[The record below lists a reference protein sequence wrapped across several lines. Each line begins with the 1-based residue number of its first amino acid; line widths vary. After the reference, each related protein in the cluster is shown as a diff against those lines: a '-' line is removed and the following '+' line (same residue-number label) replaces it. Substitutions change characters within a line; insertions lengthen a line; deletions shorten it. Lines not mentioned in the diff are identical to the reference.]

1 MNNESTLIII
11 SVFTFVVGY
20 LLSALMQYRLQIKRL
35 KKEIENR
42 KIFLDR
48 VFHLIQLNESIDMKA
63 YFDLALEELKEER
76 LNIWWAI
83 QLN

>member
-20 LLSALMQYRLQIKRL
+20 LLSALMQYRLQMKKL
-35 KKEIENR
+35 KKEIEDR

-48 VFHLIQLNESIDMKA
+48 VFHLVQLNESIDMKA

-76 LNIWWAI
+76 LNI
-83 QLN
+83 L

>member
-1 MNNESTLIII
+1 
-11 SVFTFVVGY
+11 
-20 LLSALMQYRLQIKRL
+20 
-35 KKEIENR
+35 
-42 KIFLDR
+42 
-48 VFHLIQLNESIDMKA
+48 LIQLNESIDMKA